1 MIERFIDG
9 GILNRGGTIK
19 EMQESEE
26 KYNRLTKV
34 IEDYGVESFVEAACS
49 FCNNVAANIFTEK
62 YFLNIKMKKGKKNL
76 DRICQDTRPTFKS
89 IWYPYLW
96 WYQGRTPLGFFEL
109 LTHLGVSYLSFKT
122 YYVCFL
128 FFDDVRFQVI
138 CEASVCF
145 IKSVNFHILYIRSW
159 PRTII

>member
-34 IEDYGVESFVEAACS
+34 IEDYGVESFVEVACS

-62 YFLNIKMKKGKKNL
+62 YFLNIKMKKENKIFRQNMS
-76 DRICQDTRPTFKS
+76 R
-89 IWYPYLW
+89 
-96 WYQGRTPLGFFEL
+96 YQTN
-109 LTHLGVSYLSFKT
+109 
-122 YYVCFL
+122 
-128 FFDDVRFQVI
+128 FQVHLVSLSMVVLG
-138 CEASVCF
+138 EDTTR
-145 IKSVNFHILYIRSW
+145 IL
-159 PRTII
+159 